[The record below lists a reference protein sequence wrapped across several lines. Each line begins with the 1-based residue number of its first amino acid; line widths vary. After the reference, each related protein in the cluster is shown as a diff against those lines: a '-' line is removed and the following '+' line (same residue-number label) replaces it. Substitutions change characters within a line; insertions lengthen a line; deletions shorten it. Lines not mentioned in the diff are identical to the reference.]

1 MDIDWTNYIVFW
13 TQEDGAG
20 EGGYAKEMSEEFL
33 NAERALLG
41 KETRTSD
48 VVISTALI
56 PGKPA
61 PLLILEVSLLKIQK
75 QTRLL

>member
-1 MDIDWTNYIVFW
+1 MFFV
-13 TQEDGAG
+13 TQEEGAG
-20 EGGYAKEMSEEFL
+20 TGGYAKEMSEEFL

-41 KETRTSD
+41 KETRNSD

-61 PLLILEVSLLKIQK
+61 PLLILEVNLTYSNCRNNNGL
-75 QTRLL
+75 T

>member
-1 MDIDWTNYIVFW
+1 MFYEW
-13 TQEDGAG
+13 QEEGAG
-20 EGGYAKEMSEEFL
+20 AGGYAKEMSEEFL

-41 KETRTSD
+41 KEAKASD

-61 PLLILEVSLLKIQK
+61 PLLILEVGTVEIL
-75 QTRLL
+75 